1 MSGYTQL
8 TQEERYQ
15 IHILKR
21 AGHNQSE
28 IAEMLG
34 RHKATIS
41 RELERNTGLSGYRP
55 KQAHR
60 LALTRR
66 KAWRG
71 GRFKGPHWAQIAA
84 LLRQDLSPEQAANR
98 LEDEQ
103 GVRICHEWIYQF
115 IYADQ
120 RDGGEL
126 HHYLRCR
133 KKRRKRYR
141 SYTRRGCIP
150 NQVSIEDRPA
160 IVTSRRRVGDWEG
173 DTIIGKAHRGAVIS
187 LVERKSRYTLLAH
200 ATHKTADA
208 VHRCITTS
216 LTPHKKRVHTL
227 TLDNGREFAD
237 HQDIAAD
244 LDVRIYFAHP
254 YASWERGLSENT
266 NGLVRQYLPKHR
278 DLRTVTTEE
287 LEHIMNRL
295 NHRPRKCLGY
305 RTPHEVFFKTTTR
318 LTVALKS

>member
-15 IHILKR
+15 IHAFKR
-21 AGHNQSE
+21 AGYNQSE
-28 IAEMLG
+28 IAEMLV

-41 RELERNTGLSGYRP
+41 RELRRNTGQCGYRP

-60 LALTRR
+60 RALQRR
-66 KAWRG
+66 NAWRG
-71 GRFKGPHWAQIAA
+71 GRFKSPHWAQIAA

-98 LEDEQ
+98 LAAEQ
-103 GVRICHEWIYQF
+103 GIRICHEWVYQF
-115 IYADQ
+115 IYADR
-120 RDGGEL
+120 RDGGDL
-126 HHYLRCR
+126 HQYLRCR
-133 KKRRKRYR
+133 KKRRKRYGK
-141 SYTRRGCIP
+141 YARRGCIP
-150 NQVSIEDRPA
+150 NQISIEDRPA
-160 IVTSRRRVGDWEG
+160 IVDSRRRIGDWEA
-173 DTIIGKAHRGAVIS
+173 DTMVGKGHRGAVVSI
-187 LVERKSRYTLLAH
+187 VERKSRYTFLAQ
-200 ATHKTADA
+200 ANHKSADA
-208 VHRCITTS
+208 VRRCISRS
-216 LTPHKKRVHTL
+216 LSPYKKRVHTL

-244 LDVRIYFAHP
+244 LNVRIYFAHP
-254 YASWERGLSENT
+254 YASWERGTSENT

-287 LEHIMNRL
+287 LEYIMNRL

-305 RTPHEVFFKTTTR
+305 RTPHEVFFKTRTR

>member
-8 TQEERYQ
+8 TQQERYQ
-15 IHILKR
+15 IHILRK
-21 AGHNQSE
+21 AGHTQSE
-28 IAEMLG
+28 MAEMLD
-34 RHKATIS
+34 RHKSTIS
-41 RELERNTGLSGYRP
+41 RELGRNRGLSGYRP

-60 LALTRR
+60 LALARR
-66 KAWRG
+66 EAWRG
-71 GRFKGPHWAQIAA
+71 GRFSGPHWAQIAA
-84 LLRQDLSPEQAANR
+84 LLRVDLSPEQAANR
-98 LEDEQ
+98 LAYERGI
-103 GVRICHEWIYQF
+103 GVSHEWIYQF

-126 HHYLRCR
+126 HRYLRCR
-133 KKRRKRYR
+133 KKRRKRYG

-160 IVTSRRRVGDWEG
+160 IVDSRRRVGDWEG
-173 DTIIGKAHRGAVIS
+173 DTIIGKGHRGAVVS
-187 LVERKSRYTLLAH
+187 LVERKTRYTLLAH

-208 VHRCITTS
+208 VHHCITNS
-216 LTPHKKRVHTL
+216 LTRHKARVHTL

-237 HQDIAAD
+237 HQQIAAD

-266 NGLVRQYLPKHR
+266 NGLVRQYLPKHL
-278 DLRTVTTEE
+278 DLRTVTSEQ

-295 NHRPRKCLGY
+295 NHRPRKSLGY
-305 RTPHEVFFKTTTR
+305 RTPHEVFFKTRTL
-318 LTVALKS
+318 LTVALQS